1 MKRIAILLTLAAS
14 LLACMA
20 MLSGTGIVSGQSA
33 IPKFP
38 SPILVTCTGQT
49 PGSLTL
55 QGFMDAVGISSTH
68 DAMVLPS
75 KMGGYKTMVVVMGAS
90 LKGLGAAGIDQ
101 DEELERC
108 KMVFKKAKGS
118 GMKIV
123 AAHIEG
129 VARRNAIADKF
140 IIPFVP
146 EADFLLV
153 MEEGNA
159 DGLFTKLSKQ
169 HNIPMVTFKDFSELP
184 NILVSMF
191 K

>member
-1 MKRIAILLTLAAS
+1 MRRLVLLSAVAVM
-14 LLACMA
+14 LLA
-20 MLSGTGIVSGQSA
+20 VSLAGPAAVTMGAPA

-55 QGFMDAVGISSTH
+55 KSFLDAVGIPSTH
-68 DAMVLPS
+68 DNMILPS

-101 DEELERC
+101 DEETERDD
-108 KMVFKKAKGS
+108 MIFKKAKDS

-140 IIPFVP
+140 ITPYVP
-146 EADFLLV
+146 KADFLLV
-153 MEEGNA
+153 LEEGNE
-159 DGLFTKLSKQ
+159 DGLFTKLSAQYK
-169 HNIPMVTFKDFSELP
+169 IPMVTFKDFSELP
-184 NILVSMF
+184 AILTAMF